1 MQSTDSKLS
10 ISLTHRDKINATFVK
25 ANSYILTKYSD
36 RFKDES
42 IVKSKL
48 LIECWDKE
56 FKAELDLESL
66 IVSFRQKQDMTMFLL
81 KWS

>member
-10 ISLTHRDKINATFVK
+10 ISLTHRDKINAIFVK

-66 IVSFRQKQDMTMFLL
+66 IVSFRRKQDMTMFLL
-81 KWS
+81 TWS